1 MKDEKKREKKK
12 KEKKVIDING
22 WFQLLILILI
32 VLGLLFA
39 SIVFQLWLWKIIMVA
54 VFGLPMLTFWQMVGL
69 DFLVWTFTGK
79 VDDDI
84 IKINY
89 NGEEM

>member
-1 MKDEKKREKKK
+1 MKDEKKRRKR
-12 KEKKVIDING
+12 VIEING
-22 WFQLLILILI
+22 GFQLLIFILI
-32 VLGLLFA
+32 TLGLLFV

-69 DFLVWTFTGK
+69 DLLFWTFTGK
-79 VDDDI
+79 VNDDA

-89 NGEEM
+89 DGEEM

>member
-1 MKDEKKREKKK
+1 MKDEKKREKKQ
-12 KEKKVIDING
+12 KKVIEING
-22 WFQLLILILI
+22 WFQLLIFILI

-69 DFLVWTFTGK
+69 NFLFWTFTGK
-79 VDDDI
+79 VNGDAI
-84 IKINY
+84 QFNY
-89 NGEEM
+89 NEEEM

>member
-1 MKDEKKREKKK
+1 MKDEKKQEKKRK
-12 KEKKVIDING
+12 RIISLSG
-22 WFQLLILILI
+22 WFQLLVFILI

-69 DFLVWTFTGK
+69 DFLFWTFTGK
-79 VDDDI
+79 VNGDF
-84 IKINY
+84 IKIY
-89 NGEEM
+89 YDGEEM

>member
-1 MKDEKKREKKK
+1 MKDEKKRKR
-12 KEKKVIDING
+12 VIAING
-22 WFQLLILILI
+22 GFQLLIFIL
-32 VLGLLFA
+32 VTLGLLFV

-79 VDDDI
+79 INDDA

-89 NGEEM
+89 DGEEM

>member
-1 MKDEKKREKKK
+1 MKDEKKR
-12 KEKKVIDING
+12 KKVIAING
-22 WFQLLILILI
+22 AFQLLIFILV

-69 DFLVWTFTGK
+69 NFLIWTFTGK
-79 VDDDI
+79 VDGDA

-89 NGEEM
+89 DGEEM

>member
-1 MKDEKKREKKK
+1 MKDEKKRKK
-12 KEKKVIDING
+12 IIAING
-22 WFQLLILILI
+22 AFQLLIFILI

-69 DFLVWTFTGK
+69 DLLFWTFTGK
-79 VDDDI
+79 VNDDV

-89 NGEEM
+89 DGEEM

>member
-1 MKDEKKREKKK
+1 MKDEKKQ
-12 KEKKVIDING
+12 KKVIEING
-22 WFQLLILILI
+22 GFQLLIFILI

-69 DFLVWTFTGK
+69 DLLFWTFTGK
-79 VDDDI
+79 VNGDA
-84 IKINY
+84 IKFNY
-89 NGEEM
+89 DGEEM

>member
-1 MKDEKKREKKK
+1 MKDEKKR
-12 KEKKVIDING
+12 KKVIEING
-22 WFQLLILILI
+22 AFQLLIFILI

-69 DFLVWTFTGK
+69 DFLVGTFTGK
-79 VDDDI
+79 ISDDAV
-84 IKINY
+84 KINY

>member
-1 MKDEKKREKKK
+1 MKDEEKNEKKRKR
-12 KEKKVIDING
+12 VIAING
-22 WFQLLILILI
+22 VLQLLIFILI

-69 DFLVWTFTGK
+69 DFLVWSFTGK
-79 VDDDI
+79 FSDDI
-84 IKINY
+84 VKITY
-89 NGEEM
+89 DGEEM

>member
-1 MKDEKKREKKK
+1 MDEKKQ
-12 KEKKVIDING
+12 KKVIEING
-22 WFQLLILILI
+22 GFQLLIFILI

-69 DFLVWTFTGK
+69 DLLFWTFTGK
-79 VDDDI
+79 VNGDA
-84 IKINY
+84 IKFNY
-89 NGEEM
+89 DGEEM

>member
-1 MKDEKKREKKK
+1 MKDEKKR
-12 KEKKVIDING
+12 KKVIAING
-22 WFQLLILILI
+22 GFQLLMFILI

-69 DFLVWTFTGK
+69 DLLFWTFTGK
-79 VDDDI
+79 IDGDA
-84 IKINY
+84 IKFNY
-89 NGEEM
+89 DGEEM

>member
-1 MKDEKKREKKK
+1 MKDKKKREK

>member
-1 MKDEKKREKKK
+1 MKDEKKR
-12 KEKKVIDING
+12 KKVIAING
-22 WFQLLILILI
+22 GFQLLMFILI

-79 VDDDI
+79 INDDA

-89 NGEEM
+89 DGEEM

>member
-1 MKDEKKREKKK
+1 MNDEKKRMKKQ
-12 KEKKVIDING
+12 KKVIEING
-22 WFQLLILILI
+22 WFQLLIFILI

-39 SIVFQLWLWKIIMVA
+39 SIVFQLWLWNIIMVA

-69 DFLVWTFTGK
+69 DLLFWTFIGK
-79 VDDDI
+79 VDDDVI
-84 IKINY
+84 RVNY

>member
-1 MKDEKKREKKK
+1 MKDEKKRKK
-12 KEKKVIDING
+12 KEKKVIAING
-22 WFQLLILILI
+22 WLQLLIFILI

-39 SIVFQLWLWKIIMVA
+39 CIVFQLWLWKIIMVA

-79 VDDDI
+79 VDGDAV
-84 IKINY
+84 KINY
-89 NGEEM
+89 DGEEM